1 MKQWL
6 VALILSVFQTSG
18 LYAAER
24 MRVAFPSMSAVLSPA
39 WVTVEKGY
47 WKKYDL
53 DVELIYLDGGAR
65 TVTAL
70 LSGSVQLVIGSD
82 IAATTAIIQGA
93 NLVRLGVTTNSL
105 GYSLVTQQ
113 SINSVAKKAGKDF
126 PGFRLQ

>member
-1 MKQWL
+1 MACSAHL
-6 VALILSVFQTSG
+6 VCFSNVRIVCSGKDASRFSVNERGTKPG
-18 LYAAER
+18 LGDR
-24 MRVAFPSMSAVLSPA
+24 RKRVL
-39 WVTVEKGY
+39 EKY
-47 WKKYDL
+47 NL

-105 GYSLVTQQ
+105 
-113 SINSVAKKAGKDF
+113 
-126 PGFRLQ
+126 